1 MDSKYILYVHEDCPF
16 CKKASSLLREK
27 NKNFNTLGLKRRP
40 KVLAELKKIY
50 DWPTVPIIVEQHM
63 YENASTLVGGYT
75 DLCMHL
81 ESK

>member
-50 DWPTVPIIVEQHM
+50 DWPTVPMVFHR
-63 YENASTLVGGYT
+63 ENGNIEFIGGFT
-75 DLCMHL
+75 DLCNRL
-81 ESK
+81 NDA